1 MDIGRERFA
10 QESDEI
16 EPITAGSECGVERIL
31 DLKVEDLEP
40 QLFSVTSC
48 VGLGG
53 SFNLSKP
60 QFLHV

>member
-16 EPITAGSECGVERIL
+16 EPITVGSECGVERIL

-40 QLFSVTSC
+40 QLLSVTSC
-48 VGLGG
+48 VVLGG

-60 QFLHV
+60 QFLHL